1 MVVTQ
6 REPQY
11 FAGDEDKIFAL
22 SIEDL
27 SNLQRAMNAVGLLGD
42 NYSPGV
48 ADGPT
53 RAAYYNLLE
62 EANGYGEDTD
72 ATILRRAALG
82 GGPKGQLTQYRVSNE
97 LDIKNVINRVSQQ
110 ALGRKLGE
118 GDLTRLAKMYR
129 ELEKQAGLAA
139 GSDTIQ
145 QVETAPSPEAF
156 AESQLGQMFPDETNA
171 RQFGS
176 YLEAIKERY
185 QV

>member
-1 MVVTQ
+1 
-6 REPQY
+6 
-11 FAGDEDKIFAL
+11 
-22 SIEDL
+22 
-27 SNLQRAMNAVGLLGD
+27 
-42 NYSPGV
+42 
-48 ADGPT
+48 
-53 RAAYYNLLE
+53 
-62 EANGYGEDTD
+62 
-72 ATILRRAALG
+72 
-82 GGPKGQLTQYRVSNE
+82 
-97 LDIKNVINRVSQQ
+97 
-110 ALGRKLGE
+110 
-118 GDLTRLAKMYR
+118 MYR